1 MTLPRQIRKFIIGI
15 PAFVC
20 ISSITIAGG
29 TTNSDDFYNLPLSQ
43 LSKVEITTATG
54 NSTPLDRAP
63 ATATV
68 ITSEDIQEMGAQ
80 SLDDVLE
87 TVPGLHVSLSSLSRL
102 DSIYSIRG
110 IHTGFNPH
118 VLLLMNGTPVQYS
131 VQGGRPILFR
141 YPVNNIARIEVIRGP
156 GSAIY
161 GADAYSGVI
170 NVITRDA
177 DQIKQESVS
186 IRKGS
191 FGEIGLWTEGGV
203 SFRDWSFSYDLS
215 YERADGD
222 PGREVEVDLQTLFD
236 NGFETDASL
245 APGPLSTRYESTNTR
260 ISARSKHWS
269 VNAWLWDSKDSG
281 LGAGAAQAL
290 DKKGG
295 DDNRLILID
304 STFKTGDMFEAWD
317 HGLRMAYQ
325 YYDTQ
330 AQLNLLPEGSVVFV
344 GADGNVDFDA
354 PAGLV
359 QFPDGLIGNPSATTR
374 DSQIDLISNYTGWEN
389 HRWRFAV
396 GAKHQG
402 LETSESKN
410 FGPGVIDGSQEV
422 VDGTLTDVSGT
433 PFVFIED
440 TSRTVKYVSVQD
452 EWRFASDWEATVGV
466 RFDDYSDF
474 GSTTNPRVA
483 LVWAA
488 HKNVTSKFLYG
499 KSFRAP
505 SFSEQFN
512 ENNPVS
518 LGNSNLDAE
527 KIDTY
532 EMSVSVD
539 VGSHM
544 RSTINVYHYSAR
556 DMIEFVADEGETTS
570 TAQNARDQE
579 GQGAE
584 WELVWT
590 ATSNLR
596 VKANYSLSQSE
607 DKSLKQDIPDAPNK
621 QFTGQAIWRIE
632 DGWSLNTLINW
643 VGDRKRAENDGRDAI
658 DDYTS
663 LNITLR
669 KRNIIRNFDM
679 SIAIRNVFDDDRR
692 EPSSGVIA
700 DDYPLASRSAWIEL
714 GYSF

>member
-1 MTLPRQIRKFIIGI
+1 MTLPCLIKRPIFSLPVLI
-15 PAFVC
+15 FS
-20 ISSITIAGG
+20 SSIVLAEVKTG
-29 TTNSDDFYNLPLSQ
+29 TDDFYNLPLSQ

-87 TVPGLHVSLSSLSRL
+87 TVPGLHVSLSALSRL

-141 YPVNNIARIEVIRGP
+141 YPVNNIERIEVIRGP

-177 DQIKQESVS
+177 DQIKQERAKV
-186 IRKGS
+186 RKGS

-203 SFRDWSFSYDLS
+203 SLRNWSFSYDLS

-222 PGREVEVDLQTLFD
+222 SDRKVEADLQTLFD
-236 NGFETDASL
+236 SGFGTDASR
-245 APGPLSTRYESTNTR
+245 APGPVSTRYESINTR

-269 VNAWLWDSKDSG
+269 VNAWLWDSNDSG

-295 DDNRLILID
+295 DDNRLLLID
-304 STFKTGDMFEAWD
+304 STFKTGDMFDGWD
-317 HGLRMAYQ
+317 HGVRLAYQ

-330 AQLNLLPEGSVVFV
+330 AQLNLLPEGAVVLI

-374 DSQIDLISNYTGWEN
+374 DGQIDLISNYTGWEN
-389 HRWRFAV
+389 HRWRFAI
-396 GAKHQG
+396 GAKYQG

-440 TSRTVKYVSVQD
+440 TSRTVKYASVQD

-518 LGNSNLDAE
+518 LGNRNLDAE
-527 KIDTY
+527 TIDTY
-532 EMSVSVD
+532 EMSASVD
-539 VGSHM
+539 VGS
-544 RSTINVYHYSAR
+544 RLQSTISIYHYSAR

-570 TAQNARDQE
+570 TAQNARDQK
-579 GQGAE
+579 GRGAE

-596 VKANYSLSQSE
+596 VKANYSLSRSE

-621 QFTGQAIWRIE
+621 QFTGQALWRID
-632 DGWSLNTLINW
+632 DGWSLNALINW
-643 VGDRKRAENDGRDAI
+643 VGDRKRADGDGRDAI

-663 LNITLR
+663 LDLTLR
-669 KRNIIRNFDM
+669 KKNILRNFDI

-692 EPSSGVIA
+692 EPSSGVIV
-700 DDYPLASRSAWIEL
+700 DDYPLASRSTWIEL